1 MHVPGRGHGISL
13 RDSPATC
20 LASLTFG
27 SDPKPSRPI
36 LPPGKGGSFSR
47 TRSSPRL
54 EEEPSLARFPPRQ
67 GGGSFSLPSPLR
79 EGSCPVPGSALPIG
93 DAADADVELVAGM
106 TRASFLDAFQEMV
119 RGQGTPP

>member
-1 MHVPGRGHGISL
+1 MGSPYGIRL
-13 RDSPATC
+13 PHAWHH
-20 LASLTFG
+20 LTFG

-36 LPPGKGGSFSR
+36 LPLGKGGAFSR

-93 DAADADVELVAGM
+93 DAADAADADVELAVGL